1 MDDTSNVK
9 GSMRGIIVEGH
20 NNVTLEQALKLN
32 FRASNNQA
40 EYEAFIVG
48 LELATEVEAKKIQC
62 YIDSQLVQGQVANRY
77 QIKEIVLLKYYHIAK
92 NLINNFECFEMYYIP
107 RESNTRANL
116 ISKLASTKKVENLKT
131 M

>member
-1 MDDTSNVK
+1 M
-9 GSMRGIIVEGH
+9 GGIIVEGH

-77 QIKEIVLLKYYHIAK
+77 QTKEIVLLKYYHIAK

-116 ISKLASTKKVENLKT
+116 ISKLASTKKVKNLKT